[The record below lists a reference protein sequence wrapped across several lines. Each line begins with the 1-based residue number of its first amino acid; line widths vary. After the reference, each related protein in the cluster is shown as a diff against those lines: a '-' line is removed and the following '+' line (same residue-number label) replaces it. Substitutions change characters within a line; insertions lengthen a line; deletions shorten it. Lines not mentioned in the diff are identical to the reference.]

1 MTRAPLS
8 AALLLA
14 TTLAGCGPPRP
25 ILPPPPPHGGVAFA
39 LPDGKG
45 FIEVVRRAVD
55 DKAGLSRLSLYF
67 LDAEMKPMTPSP
79 TAAILKGR
87 GRGGLSV
94 DFKPSTD
101 TDPSKAGGLESPDLL
116 DQGAIDGELKATVD
130 RKPIALSIS
139 VR

>member
-1 MTRAPLS
+1 MTRASLS

-25 ILPPPPPHGGVAFA
+25 ILPPPPPHGGEAFA
-39 LPDGKG
+39 LPEGKG
-45 FIEVVRRAVD
+45 FIEVVRRTVA
-55 DKAGLSRLSLYF
+55 DKADLSRLSLYS

-79 TAAILKGR
+79 TAATLKGR
-87 GRGGLSV
+87 GRGGKSI

-101 TDPSKAGGLESPDLL
+101 TDPSKAGGLESPDIP
-116 DQGAIDGELKATVD
+116 DQGAIDGELSMTID
-130 RKPIALSIS
+130 GKPVTLSIS